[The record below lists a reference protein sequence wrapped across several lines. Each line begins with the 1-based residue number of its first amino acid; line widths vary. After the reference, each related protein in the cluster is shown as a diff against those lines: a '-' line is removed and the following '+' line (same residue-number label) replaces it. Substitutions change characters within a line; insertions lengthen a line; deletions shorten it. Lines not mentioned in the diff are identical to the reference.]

1 MEKPNHSVSK
11 EAAADVV
18 IAIVRTPAAGSLE
31 KLEQKTFTVQ
41 GGPAHNGVQQF
52 LVPILLVDD
61 PDPFWVSQSWVQVTP
76 PPFTHW
82 VR

>member
-1 MEKPNHSVSK
+1 MEKPNHSISK

-18 IAIVRTPAAGSLE
+18 IAIVQTPVAGSLG

-61 PDPFWVSQSWVQVTP
+61 PDPFWVSQAGFKS
-76 PPFTHW
+76 HLHHLLMG
-82 VR
+82 